1 MLYTGKQ
8 IAERFSTDE
17 VLLTE
22 NNIRKWANKGLKHLR
37 GPHNTFLYKIEWVE
51 EFIEVQANESINNL
65 KVKNFV
71 IQSNNKKKKKINNC
85 DYLNCRVV

>member
-8 IAERFSTDE
+8 IAERLSTNE

-22 NNIRKWANKGLKHLR
+22 ANIRRWANKGLKHLR

-51 EFIEVQANESINNL
+51 EFIELQANESINNF
-65 KVKNFV
+65 KVKDFIMQNN
-71 IQSNNKKKKKINNC
+71 SRKNKKVNIC
-85 DYLNCRVV
+85 DYFNCKVI